1 MSEAEHPAFIW
12 QEGEGEVLP
21 LIVDSPHS
29 GRVYPDD
36 FHHIVPR
43 AWLRQTEDL
52 FVEELFSH
60 APALGIGLL
69 QARVAR
75 SYIDVNRA
83 RSDLPPGLIDGA
95 LPFAL
100 HPSERA
106 SGGYG
111 LIRHLSRAQPVYTG
125 KISAADVLKRLH
137 NVYEPYHTVLRAR
150 LEERKRIF
158 GQVWHVNAH
167 SMPSH
172 VGGAPELP
180 QPARAAKDRV
190 DFILGDRDGASCE
203 ADFTAEIAG
212 FLEMLGYRVA
222 HNDPYKGVEI
232 IGAYGKPDSGV
243 HSVQLE
249 INRALYMDE
258 ETLARNANFAKL
270 QGDLTLLLAHLKNW
284 VSARFSS
291 VPLAAE

>member
-1 MSEAEHPAFIW
+1 MSEEHSAFIW
-12 QEGEGEVLP
+12 QEGEGEALP

-83 RSDLPPGLIDGA
+83 KSDLPPALIDGH
-95 LPFAL
+95 LPFSL

-106 SGGYG
+106 VGGYG
-111 LIRHLSRAQPVYTG
+111 LIRHLSHAQPVYAG
-125 KISAADVLKRLH
+125 KIAAADVQKRLKH
-137 NVYEPYHTVLRAR
+137 VYEPYHAVLRAK
-150 LEERKRIF
+150 LEERKKIF
-158 GQVWHVNAH
+158 GQVWHINAH

-172 VGGAPELP
+172 VGSAAELP
-180 QPARAAKDRV
+180 LAARAAKDRI
-190 DFILGDRDGASCE
+190 DFILGDRDGISCE
-203 ADFTAEIAG
+203 ADFTAEIAS
-212 FLEMLGYRVA
+212 FLEYLGYRVA

-232 IGAYGKPDSGV
+232 VGAYGKPATGV

-258 ETLARNANFAKL
+258 ETLTRTANFAKL
-270 QGDLTLLLAHLKNW
+270 QQDLTLLLAHLKNW
-284 VSARFSS
+284 VGARFSS